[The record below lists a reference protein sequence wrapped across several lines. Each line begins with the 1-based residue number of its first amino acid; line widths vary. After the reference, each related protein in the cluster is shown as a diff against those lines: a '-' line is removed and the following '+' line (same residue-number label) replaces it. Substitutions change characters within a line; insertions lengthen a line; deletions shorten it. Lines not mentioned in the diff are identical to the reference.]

1 MAVVRRIE
9 IKNFRSIYSFDW
21 RPTEGFNCIV
31 GSGDTGKSSVLDAI
45 DFCLC
50 ARRTL
55 PITDADFYRLDV
67 DKDISITLTLGRLDD
82 DLKNYEKYGDFICG
96 LSNTGELFD
105 EPGPG
110 LEHVLVLNL
119 TVQGDLEPKWR
130 LISQRAEQKGLD
142 RGLNWG
148 DRQALSPT
156 RLGAWSE
163 THLTWHKGSVL
174 NRLSDESADASAV
187 LSAAARGAREA
198 FGNEADAQLSE
209 ALKQVGEAAMELGV
223 PIGAKAKAMLDTPSV
238 SMKGGTIAL
247 HNDAGIPLRGL
258 GLGSTRLLIA
268 GLQRKVA
275 SQSAIVLVDE
285 LEHGLEPHRIIR
297 LLGSLGAKETPAPQQ
312 VFATSHSPTV
322 LRELSHTQLA
332 VLRTDFLDETS
343 ALVPAEEVQGTLR
356 LHPEA
361 FLAQSVLIC
370 EGATEV
376 GFVRGLDF
384 HRHNQGQPFLHAIG
398 VALVDCDGGDADRPY
413 RLGSAFQ
420 SLDYRVG
427 VFRDDDLTRD
437 GTTQALFEAQQGQ
450 TFTWDAGQDIETALM
465 LNGSDAVLVHLLDYA
480 VHFHDQALVDAHI
493 RSASGGTQTEQNI
506 RAALTGLVPV
516 GVPERQIL
524 AKAAGG
530 KRGWFKTLRHME
542 SVAFYIVGPHLASFT
557 PAFQARVNALMA
569 WVQQPHG

>member
-9 IKNFRSIYSFDW
+9 IKNFRSVYSLDW
-21 RPTEGFNCIV
+21 RPTDGFNCLV
-31 GSGDTGKSSVLDAI
+31 GSGDAGKSSILDAI
-45 DFCLC
+45 DYCLC

-55 PITDADFYRLDV
+55 PITDADFYKLDV
-67 DKDISITLTLGRLDD
+67 DKDISITLTLGRLND

-96 LSNTGELFD
+96 LAGNGQLSD

-119 TVQGDLEPKWR
+119 TIQGDLEPKWR
-130 LISQRAEQKGLD
+130 LISQRAEQKGLE

-163 THLTWHKGSVL
+163 THLTWRKGSVL

-198 FGNEADAQLSE
+198 FGSEADAQLAE
-209 ALKQVGEAAMELGV
+209 ALKLVGEAASELGV

-238 SMKGGTIAL
+238 SIKGGTIAL
-247 HNDAGIPLRGL
+247 HNEAGVPLRGL

-297 LLGSLGAKETPAPQQ
+297 LLGSLGAKEAPAPQQ

-322 LRELSHTQLA
+322 LRELAHNQLA

-343 ALVPAEEVQGTLR
+343 ALTPTEEVQGTLR

-361 FLAQSVLIC
+361 FLAPSVLIC

-376 GFVRGLDF
+376 GFVRGLDY
-384 HRHNQGQPFLHAIG
+384 HYQNQGKPSLNATG

-413 RLGSAFQ
+413 LLGKAFQ
-420 SLDYRVG
+420 SLEYRVG
-427 VFRDDDLTRD
+427 VFRDDDLPRD
-437 GTTQALFEAQQGQ
+437 KSTQASFEAQQGA
-450 TFTWDAGQDIETALM
+450 TFTWDQGQDIETALM
-465 LNGSDAVLVHLLDYA
+465 LNGNDAVLLQLLDAA
-480 VHFHDQALVDAHI
+480 VHFHDQQLVTDHI
-493 RSASGGTQTEQNI
+493 NSASNGTHTELSI
-506 RAALTGLVPV
+506 RAALRGPVPI
-516 GVPERQIL
+516 GVLERQML
-524 AKAAGG
+524 GRAAGG

-542 SVAFYIVGPHLASFT
+542 SVACHIVGPHLTSFT
-557 PAFQARVNALMA
+557 PVFQQRVNVLMA
-569 WVQQPHG
+569 WVQQPNG